1 MAKPKATY
9 ISFGGGVRLVHESY
23 MIQELKG
30 CGLTK
35 RSFRALC
42 KAICCPLVYMSS
54 NEAFVDPMTFQIC
67 MKAITRAGCPDF
79 RFPKARMGKT
89 EKTNN
94 TRFPG
99 RVRMS
104 VPPEEI
110 RENWRMLVGEIL
122 AARKLAH
129 LVTPKS
135 TQRALLDVSTRLAEL
150 AISALPDA
158 IASEYSEA
166 VTPAPLGMDINAGNQ
181 NDKLEADE
189 LPRDGEEVRD
199 GKPD

>member
-1 MAKPKATY
+1 MSRVKATY

-89 EKTNN
+89 DKTNN
-94 TRFPG
+94 TKFPG
-99 RVRMS
+99 RVRIS
-104 VPPEEI
+104 IPAEEI

-129 LVTPKS
+129 IATPKA

-158 IASEYSEA
+158 IAAEYSDA
-166 VTPAPLGMDINAGNQ
+166 VTPAPLGLDPNA
-181 NDKLEADE
+181 
-189 LPRDGEEVRD
+189 RDQSSSTQDR
-199 GKPD
+199 